1 MDRTEL
7 ERELKW
13 LRCHPVPSR
22 KAAETRTFFSR
33 SEKRRLSERQ
43 LERKYKS
50 KKGRTEYE

>member
-22 KAAETRTFFSR
+22 KAAETRRFFSR

-43 LERKYKS
+43 LERKYRLQ
-50 KKGRTEYE
+50 KGRTDYE